1 MKRFSL
7 LLKVLGGIAICV
19 LLYLYATRDK
29 LAEVY
34 VTSGAGEMQF
44 RFAQLNNAEL
54 RNLTPDNG
62 NYIKLLSESRRQPI
76 YGFGAAVTGSTCY
89 NLMQMSE
96 EDREKILQEC
106 FSPEEMAMSFIR
118 ISIGASDFSLD
129 EYTCCDKEGIEFF
142 ELHEY
147 DRRDL
152 LPILKR
158 ILEINPTIRIV
169 GSPWSCPRWMK
180 IDPETGE
187 QYYSWTSGILNPKYY
202 ADYAEYFVRWIG
214 EMEAEG
220 IPIYAITVQ
229 NEPLNKGNS
238 MSLYMG
244 WEQQRDFIRDHLG
257 PEFAKNDI
265 KTKIWL
271 FDHNYNYDNIAEEQN
286 YPLNILADKEAAKYI
301 AGSAWHN
308 YGGDP
313 STLDGIHAAH
323 PDKEIFFTEASIGSW
338 NYNFDGCLLWDFSNI
353 FLGTLNRYGR
363 GVTLWNLIL
372 DDKGAPNRPKGC
384 RTCYGA
390 IEISSET
397 YDYASLDRKS
407 HYYNIVHCSKVIQP
421 DAWAVDVEAA
431 LPEGVEM
438 AAFVN
443 PDSTLAIVAAN
454 HNKEW
459 KEIIVKGNHKEFTL
473 TLPARSIASARW
485 EDK

>member
-1 MKRFSL
+1 MKSPFSL
-7 LLKVLGGIAICV
+7 LRGLCV
-19 LLYLYATRDK
+19 ALFAFMLVACTQR
-29 LAEVY
+29 AEVY
-34 VTSGAGEMQF
+34 VTSGTGDMQF

-54 RNLTPDNG
+54 RGVTPAEG
-62 NYIKLLSESRRQPI
+62 NYIKVLSDSHRQPV
-76 YGFGAAVTGSTCY
+76 YGFGAAITGSTCY
-89 NLMQMSE
+89 NLMQMST
-96 EDREKILQEC
+96 EDREKVLQEC
-106 FSPEEMAMSFIR
+106 FSPDEMAMSFIR

-147 DRRDL
+147 DKRDL

-158 ILEINPTIRIV
+158 ILEINPSIRIV
-169 GSPWSCPRWMK
+169 GSPWSCPKWMK
-180 IDPETGE
+180 LHPETGE
-187 QYYSWTSGILNPKYY
+187 PYDSWTSGILNPKYY

-229 NEPLNKGNS
+229 NEPLNHGNS

-257 PEFAKNDI
+257 PEFEKNDI

-271 FDHNYNYDNIAEEQN
+271 FDHNYNYDNKADQQD
-286 YPLNILADKEAAKYI
+286 YPLHILADKEAAKYV

-308 YGGDP
+308 YGGNA
-313 STLDGIHAAH
+313 STLDGIHAAY
-323 PDKEIFFTEASIGSW
+323 PDKEIFFSEASIGKW
-338 NYNFDGCLLWDFSNI
+338 NYDFGKCLVWDFSSI

-372 DDKGAPNRPKGC
+372 DDEGAPNRPKGC

-390 IEISSET
+390 IEISSKT

-407 HYYNIVHCSKVIQP
+407 HYYNIAHCSKVIRP
-421 DAWAVDVEAA
+421 DAWCVNVESS

-443 PDSTLAIVAAN
+443 TDSSLAVIAAN
-454 HNKEW
+454 HTEEW
-459 KEIIVKGNHKEFTL
+459 QEIVVKGAKREITL

-485 EDK
+485 EE